1 MEPNAEHATLELNT
15 TERTV
20 FVISVISV
28 IEIYAHLAIKAVV
41 SALELKLISVQLV
54 PMFPLFSKTDIA
66 QRTHHATLDSSL
78 TMESA
83 PSV

>member
-1 MEPNAEHATLELNT
+1 MEPNAEHATHELNT

-20 FVISVISV
+20 FAISVISA

-41 SALELKLISVQLV
+41 SALGLKLINVQLV
-54 PMFPLFSKTDIA
+54 PMSPLFSKTAIA
-66 QRTHHATLDSSL
+66 QRTHHATLDFSL
-78 TMESA
+78 IMESA